1 MLSGIRGTL
10 ISQFFAE
17 EILFSRFAGQ
27 LGETTC
33 AAAHKALAEWWKR
46 TAATLGPA
54 SSTRVLWDH
63 GIVPPL
69 QLLGYQTAEGFPTA
83 KGMFSGACRTAGPTL
98 RVLVSPWN
106 DDLDRAW
113 RVMASRQ
120 RVTDRWWI
128 CFNGSRFRLV
138 DATRIYA
145 DRYLEFDLEV
155 VATDARTF
163 AAFWAV
169 LRASV
174 FLPPPGAPHSP
185 ALSLFD
191 QLVELSAAHAS
202 GVCRSLQ
209 RGVLEALEE
218 LVGCLIVFPRRSH
231 RKQPIAPATLS
242 AAFQGSL
249 TAIYRVLFLLFAEAR
264 GLVPIWHPIYRDSY
278 TIEALRAAIER
289 SAKPRG
295 LWESLQA
302 IARLARDGCT
312 AGDLRVTPFNGRLFA
327 AVPAIDASRPLRDEP
342 VQRALLALSTTS
354 AGSAGRQRIDYRD
367 LGVEQLGAVYEAV
380 LDYAPALD
388 DGPPI
393 GEAGRLYRP
402 SVRLRKGSHERKAT
416 GTFYTPRPI
425 TEYIVRRT
433 LYPLVRGA
441 AAERILSLRVLDPSM
456 GSAAFLVAACR
467 YLGRAYE
474 AALVRDGACA
484 AEDITESDRCSFRR
498 TIAQRCLFGVDRNPM
513 AVQLARL
520 SLWLATLAGD
530 RPLTFLDHRL
540 RVGNSVVGA
549 TPADLA
555 RRAPPRSAV
564 GRSRARPPSLPFFEE
579 PELGDVL
586 KSVMPDRIRIAAE
599 PSDTLAAVRI
609 KERLL
614 EQMSKSTG
622 MLERWRAAAD
632 LWCACWFWPD
642 DAPPTPQ
649 MFAALADHYLRGLST
664 LPEPIAGALLRTA
677 RTTARTER
685 FFHWILEF
693 PEAFYESDGAPLADP
708 GFDAVVGNPPWDML
722 RADSRFSSDRRAA
735 NQQTRFIKD
744 SGAYRAQSQGHVN
757 LYQVFVERAIQ
768 LTRRGGRIGL
778 VLPSGVLTDHGA
790 APIRRLLF
798 HHCQTDSLIVF
809 ENRAAIFPIHRSM
822 KFVLLTSMAGG
833 ETAEV
838 ACRMGERD
846 PSALDAIDDDSTSAF
861 SVRLTRQFVERAS
874 GSDLAIPEVRTSFE
888 AALLDRINERFP
900 PLSAAD
906 GWNVRFGRE
915 LNATDDSRHF
925 TDSAEGLRVLE
936 GKHIEPFRVSLDG
949 SPRRISESLA
959 SRLLGE
965 SAAYQ
970 HPRLAYRE
978 VASSAN
984 RLTLIAAIVPG
995 HVLTTHS
1002 LFCLKTPVPARDRAF
1017 LCGMLNSFV
1026 ANFLVRLFVTTHV
1039 TATAIGRLRVP
1050 RLSSDDSRFRG
1061 IARLSVRLSRR
1072 NKVAEAGLQRG
1083 PQHGG
1088 LSNTIVEAG
1097 LPPSHEAS
1105 ADRHSLGG
1113 GGQTRLQWNQDYA
1126 RLQALAAHAYE
1137 LEERELAHVLSTF
1150 PLVDA
1155 AVKEETMGW
1164 FVRGLGAWSLRNHRV
1179 SSRLR

>member
-1 MLSGIRGTL
+1 MLPGISGTL

-17 EILFSRFAGQ
+17 EILFSRFVGQ
-27 LGETTC
+27 LGETTR
-33 AAAHKALAEWWKR
+33 AAAHIVMAEWWKR
-46 TAATLGPA
+46 SAAILGPA
-54 SSTRVLWDH
+54 SSPRALWDR

-69 QLLGYQTAEGFPTA
+69 QLLGYETAEGLSIA
-83 KGMFSGACRTAGPTL
+83 KGMFGGVCRTAGLTL
-98 RVLVSPWN
+98 RVLVAPWN

-113 RVMASRQ
+113 RVAARHE
-120 RVTDRWWI
+120 RPTDRWWI
-128 CFNGSRFRLV
+128 CFNGSRVRLV
-138 DATRIYA
+138 DSTRIYA
-145 DRYLEFDLEV
+145 DRYVEFDLEA
-155 VATDARTF
+155 VAMDARSF
-163 AAFWAV
+163 AVFWAV

-174 FLPPPGAPHSP
+174 FLPPPGGSPPPAPP
-185 ALSLFD
+185 LFE

-209 RGVLEALEE
+209 RGVLEALAE
-218 LVGCLIVFPRRSH
+218 LLGCLIVLPRASH
-231 RKQPIAPATLS
+231 RNRPVTRETLS

-289 SAKPRG
+289 SARPRG

-302 IARLARDGCT
+302 IARLAREGCA

-327 AVPAIDASRPLRDEP
+327 TVPAIDASRPLGDEP
-342 VQRALLALSTTS
+342 VQRALLALSTTP

-380 LDYAPALD
+380 LDYEPAVD
-388 DGPPI
+388 DGPH
-393 GEAGRLYRP
+393 P

-433 LYPLVRGA
+433 LYPLVRDAG
-441 AAERILSLRVLDPSM
+441 AERILRLRVLDPSM

-484 AEDITESDRCSFRR
+484 AEDVTESDRCSFRR

-540 RVGNSVVGA
+540 RVGNSLVGA
-549 TPADLA
+549 TPADLG

-564 GRSRARPPSLPFFEE
+564 GRSRARPPSLPFFDE
-579 PELGDVL
+579 PELGDAL
-586 KSVMPDRIRIAAE
+586 KSVLPDRIRIAAE
-599 PSDTLAAVRI
+599 PSDTLAAVRL

-614 EQMSKSTG
+614 QQMSESTG
-622 MLERWRAAAD
+622 MLERWREAAD

-649 MFAALADHYLRGLST
+649 MFAALADSCVRGVSM
-664 LPEPIAGALLRTA
+664 LPQPIAGTLLQTA

-685 FFHWILEF
+685 FFHWMLEF
-693 PEAFYESDGAPLADP
+693 PEAFYESDGTPLADP

-722 RADSRFSSDRRAA
+722 RADSRVSSDRRAA

-744 SGAYRAQSQGHVN
+744 SGAYRAQSPGHVN
-757 LYQVFVERAIQ
+757 LYQVFLERAVQ
-768 LTRRGGRIGL
+768 LTRRGGRIGI

-790 APIRRLLF
+790 TPIRRLLF
-798 HHCQTDSLIVF
+798 HRCQTDSLIVF
-809 ENRAAIFPIHRSM
+809 ENRAAVFPIHRSV
-822 KFVLLTSMAGG
+822 KFVLLTSTTGG
-833 ETAEV
+833 ETTEV
-838 ACRMGERD
+838 SCRMGERD
-846 PSALDAIDDDSTSAF
+846 PSALDAVDEGSTSAF

-874 GSDLAIPEVRTSFE
+874 GSDLAIPEVRTAFE
-888 AALLDRINERFP
+888 VALLDRINERFP
-900 PLSAAD
+900 SLSGRD
-906 GWNVRFGRE
+906 GWKVAFGRE

-925 TDSAEGLRVLE
+925 TDSVSGLPVLE
-936 GKHIEPFRVSLDG
+936 GKQIEPFRVRLEG
-949 SPRRISESLA
+949 TRCRIPGSLA

-970 HPRLAYRE
+970 RPRLAYRE
-978 VASSAN
+978 VASSTN

-995 HVLTTHS
+995 HVVTTHS
-1002 LFCLKTPVPARDRAF
+1002 IFCLKTPLPARDRAF

-1026 ANFLVRLFVTTHV
+1026 SNFLVRLFVTTHV

-1050 RLSSDDSRFRG
+1050 RLSADDFLFRE
-1061 IARLSVRLSRR
+1061 IARLSARLSRR
-1072 NKVAEAGLQRG
+1072 NEVGEAGLKTRLYRGSRRNKILSGQPRVVEAGLQRG
-1083 PQHGG
+1083 PQRGG
-1088 LSNTIVEAG
+1088 SSNEIVEAG
-1097 LPPSHEAS
+1097 L
-1105 ADRHSLGG
+1105 
-1113 GGQTRLQWNQDYA
+1113 QTRLQWNRDYA

-1137 LEERELAHVLSTF
+1137 LDERDLTHVLGTF
-1150 PLVDA
+1150 PLIDA
-1155 AVKEETMGW
+1155 GVKDETMGW
-1164 FVRGLGAWSLRNHRV
+1164 FVRGVGALQTLRR
-1179 SSRLR
+1179 S